1 MSFFVPIP
9 METCG
14 ERLFFECERYG
25 ILYTNNQAGQAKLC
39 YYQFIRYRYIYDSTQ
54 KAGDALKNFYILTDA
69 INYIEDNLC
78 NQITLEDVAEACYS
92 SLSGL
97 KKLFGYA
104 FRLGLKEY
112 ISKRRMTHAAND
124 LMNTELSVTHIAL
137 KYQYNSP
144 EVFTRAFF
152 KVWGTTPSAF
162 KKQWR
167 FTGIFPKL
175 LFEYDGGKIMSRKKL
190 DLSELYDLLKSRTN
204 SYVLCFDMIQ
214 MDSINQNHG
223 REAGDKAILEC
234 LRRIDNLSDDSC
246 LLFRIGGDEFAL
258 VTDLQDAKEV
268 EILAGRITALNGQ
281 PIIHN
286 HVEVPIAMRA
296 ACTRIIGSNVR
307 YKDLYSDLY
316 KAIEAAKENDVLYIK
331 A

>member
-1 MSFFVPIP
+1 M
-9 METCG
+9 
-14 ERLFFECERYG
+14 
-25 ILYTNNQAGQAKLC
+25 
-39 YYQFIRYRYIYDSTQ
+39 
-54 KAGDALKNFYILTDA
+54 KNFYILTDA

-78 NQITLEDVAEACYS
+78 NEITLEDVAEVCYS

-104 FRLGLKEY
+104 FHMGLKEY
-112 ISKRRMTHAAND
+112 ISKRRITHAAQD
-124 LMNTELSVTHIAL
+124 LLNSELSITDIAL

-167 FTGIFPKL
+167 FAGIFPKL
-175 LFEYDGGKIMSRKKL
+175 LFEYDGGSIMSRRKL
-190 DLSELYDLLKSRTN
+190 DLSELYDLLKSRKN
-204 SYVLCFDMIQ
+204 SYVICFDMIC
-214 MDSINQNHG
+214 MEAINQEYG
-223 REAGDKAILEC
+223 REGGDKAILEC
-234 LRRIDNLSDDSC
+234 LHRIDSLSDESC

-258 VTDLQDAKEV
+258 VTDLQDVKEV
-268 EILAGRITALNGQ
+268 EELAKKILSFNGQ

-286 HVEVPIAMRA
+286 NMEIPIGMRA
-296 ACTRIIGSNVR
+296 GCARIAGSNVR
-307 YKDLYSDLY
+307 YKDLYTDLY
-316 KAIEAAKENDVLYIK
+316 KAIEGAKENDTIYIL